1 MKYLIVIMFSL
12 FVTVVHAETK
22 KETKKVCHDV
32 AKNGRIVKQC
42 RIVKIHKKV
51 EGTPIPEKK

>member
-12 FVTVVHAETK
+12 FVTVVHA
-22 KETKKVCHDV
+22 ETKKVCHDV